1 MMPLLSAAALFTLAP
16 PLAVMRRLLLSAI
29 LRVRA
34 PVPVLRPSSFLSS
47 PLFSFRRV
55 LPLALCCIPPVFRWS
70 CWVLCSNM
78 SCRRSALRSHGSWCR
93 GTTRSRL
100 THITARYY
108 IDNDITY
115 KIFIPSG
122 ERRGACGASPTPR
135 VGPTYTK
142 QSDPSRHTIAPA
154 YGSPSRGSGACTCY
168 DTGGARPRTAE
179 TCRCRPCRSRP
190 ASRSRRDV
198 SVLTRIS
205 CVTRSTPSVLFLFQ
219 PTSLES
225 PTLRIQSP
233 RLTGLPTEGAVRA
246 VLLNT
251 VISLSACTGMAGLSL
266 PIRRPAPNKSTRRI
280 DRSAARSCSPAG
292 TGARFR

>member
-1 MMPLLSAAALFTLAP
+1 
-16 PLAVMRRLLLSAI
+16 
-29 LRVRA
+29 
-34 PVPVLRPSSFLSS
+34 VLQ
-47 PLFSFRRV
+47 V
-55 LPLALCCIPPVFRWS
+55 LQVFRWS

-251 VISLSACTGMAGLSL
+251 VISHRHGRLVVAHSETRSKQVYSSNRSERSSFLFTCWHRCQISMTRVRLRVYSASTASL
-266 PIRRPAPNKSTRRI
+266 TVALHDCSSSV
-280 DRSAARSCSPAG
+280 RS
-292 TGARFR
+292 